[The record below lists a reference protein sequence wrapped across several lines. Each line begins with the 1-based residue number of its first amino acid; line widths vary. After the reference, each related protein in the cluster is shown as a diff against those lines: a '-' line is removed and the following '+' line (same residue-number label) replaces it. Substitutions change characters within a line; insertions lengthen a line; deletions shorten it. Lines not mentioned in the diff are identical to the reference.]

1 MAIAP
6 QLTPEDEVRLAALW
20 ERPVDVAATDSE
32 TAHHGIDALFSS
44 PDAAVPPTR
53 ASHAHRRAARR
64 RPAHVGLAS
73 ARAPLPRSRATTR
86 WAAFGTALTAA
97 LALVCVALIASTTST
112 DTRATKPRAKA
123 EPQPAAT
130 PLTVPSRDRLERRDV
145 PASQPGKQR
154 RQHRQTAIARSNR
167 RRSHVVRPARGAR
180 QTRAQPRSPSGSRFV
195 AHPPMPSIP
204 TPPVV
209 PQPTAP
215 ASSACDEF
223 PPC

>member
-20 ERPVDVAATDSE
+20 ERPVDLAATDCE
-32 TAHHGIDALFSS
+32 TAHDGIDALFSS
-44 PDAAVPPTR
+44 PDAAGPPPR
-53 ASHAHRRAARR
+53 ASQAHRRVARP
-64 RPAHVGLAS
+64 RPARVGLAS
-73 ARAPLPRSRATTR
+73 ARAPRPRSRTTTR
-86 WAAFGTALTAA
+86 WAAFGTALTAV
-97 LALVCVALIASTTST
+97 LALVCVALTASTAST
-112 DTRATKPRAKA
+112 DTRATQPRAKA
-123 EPQPAAT
+123 DPRPAAT
-130 PLTVPSRDRLERRDV
+130 PRSVASRDRLERRDV

-154 RQHRQTAIARSNR
+154 RQHRHTAIARSNR
-167 RRSHVVRPARGAR
+167 RRSHVARPARGAR

-195 AHPPMPSIP
+195 AHPPMLSIP

-215 ASSACDEF
+215 ASACDEF